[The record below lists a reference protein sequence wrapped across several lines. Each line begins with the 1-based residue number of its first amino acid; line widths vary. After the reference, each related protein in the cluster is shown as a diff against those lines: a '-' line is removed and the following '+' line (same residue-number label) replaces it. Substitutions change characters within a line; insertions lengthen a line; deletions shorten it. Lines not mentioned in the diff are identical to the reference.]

1 MSWLDIKE
9 VLPPEAIKEMLNT
22 HVIHDIK
29 YYPKPRDET
38 SCTAIFMEVSK
49 RKEIVPTVIEVQ
61 EYLPFRSNVNG
72 IAIIEKLIRCRDRRI
87 FSEKEL
93 DKLRVVFKLLG
104 LKVC

>member
-1 MSWLDIKE
+1 MTWLNIKD
-9 VLPPEAIKEMLNT
+9 VLPPETIREILDNHEIFM
-22 HVIHDIK
+22 IK

-38 SCTAIFMEVSK
+38 SCTTIFMEVSK

-72 IAIIEKLIRCRDRRI
+72 IAIVEKPIRCRDRRI
-87 FSEKEL
+87 FSGKEL
-93 DKLRVVFKLLG
+93 DKLRVVFRLLG